1 MVVCGYK
8 KHYYGFST
16 WGFHKF
22 TRNWPTNICT
32 TDAPARDGSGHR
44 VTRAAAQAPQ
54 ILGVPPPEV
63 NCIANMTVNVE
74 LNNLISELRILKLSL

>member
-1 MVVCGYK
+1 VVIKNIIMVLAHG
-8 KHYYGFST
+8 GFI
-16 WGFHKF
+16 
-22 TRNWPTNICT
+22 NL
-32 TDAPARDGSGHR
+32 PAIGPQISVQQMHQPGVALVIGPPGRPPR
-44 VTRAAAQAPQ
+44 PPQ